1 MSEGRFL
8 RMIGRSLLLCSF
20 LLCACRVAEAEP
32 QVAALPDAQAQKL
45 RELPLAVHGRAVR
58 KGSDVIRQWP
68 GSYFVTS
75 FEGSSAAFKVGQG
88 DAILHIF
95 VDGKMVHTLVRP
107 AAGFYQ
113 VSGLPGGRHKLRI
126 EVANESQEPTVFSG
140 FFRGPAVTP
149 LGSGPLARQIE
160 FIGDSYTV
168 GYGNMSPKREC
179 TEQEVWATTDTSQSF
194 GPSLAGRY
202 RADYQVNAISG
213 RGIVRNYGGF
223 EADTLPA
230 AYPFALLDRGATY
243 DDPAW
248 RPQLIVIS
256 LGTNDFSTPLKL
268 DEKWRSRA
276 ELRADYEKTYVRF
289 VRQLRAQN
297 PRASF
302 ILWATDTAEG
312 EVADE
317 TRRVVEMLRASGE
330 TRVTFLLVP
339 GLSFSGCDYH
349 PSVADDRVIADR
361 LADVIEA
368 QAPFGR

>member
-1 MSEGRFL
+1 
-8 RMIGRSLLLCSF
+8 
-20 LLCACRVAEAEP
+20 
-32 QVAALPDAQAQKL
+32 
-45 RELPLAVHGRAVR
+45 
-58 KGSDVIRQWP
+58 
-68 GSYFVTS
+68 
-75 FEGSSAAFKVGQG
+75 
-88 DAILHIF
+88 
-95 VDGKMVHTLVRP
+95 VHTLVRP

-140 FFRGPAVTP
+140 FFRGPAGTP

-168 GYGNMSPKREC
+168 GYGNTSPKREC

-223 EADTLPA
+223 ESDTLPA

-289 VRQLRAQN
+289 VRQLRARN